1 MTITVEVP
9 DALEDRI
16 FANGQEPARA
26 VLEAMALEGY
36 RTERLTESDI
46 CKLLG
51 YQTRMEVH
59 AFLKEHKTYLHY
71 TMEDLDHDIMAANQ
85 DAQKIQ
91 GQRQVASELSAE

>member
-1 MTITVEVP
+1 MTITVELP
-9 DALEDRI
+9 DALEGCI
-16 FANGQEPARA
+16 FRNVQDPARSM
-26 VLEAMALEGY
+26 LESFALEGY
-36 RTERLTESDI
+36 RAERLSEWEI
-46 CKLLG
+46 QQLLG